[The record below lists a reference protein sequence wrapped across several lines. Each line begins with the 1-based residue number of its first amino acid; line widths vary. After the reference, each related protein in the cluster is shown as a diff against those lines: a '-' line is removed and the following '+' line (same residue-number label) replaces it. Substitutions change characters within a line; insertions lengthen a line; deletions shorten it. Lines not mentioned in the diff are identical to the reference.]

1 MFAETKLK
9 RLGKLADDY
18 KRVIRRIERMESEEI
33 IFDREGN
40 LNSDMI
46 QRYQELEEERQR
58 LHSEAMRIMNELGLE
73 FKHRD
78 EAHKFLLG
86 DPERSRRIGPVFDH
100 CDLEWCD

>member
-1 MFAETKLK
+1 MFAEIKLK

-18 KRVIRRIERMESEEI
+18 KKVIRTIEQMESEQGVCDADE
-33 IFDREGN
+33 N
-40 LNSDMI
+40 LNSDII
-46 QRYQELEEERQR
+46 QRYQQLEEERQC

-78 EAHKFLLG
+78 EAHQFLL
-86 DPERSRRIGPVFDH
+86 GPVFDH

>member
-1 MFAETKLK
+1 MFAETKLR

-18 KRVIRRIERMESEEI
+18 RKVIKSIERMESEEI
-33 IFDREGN
+33 IFGREGN
-40 LNSDMI
+40 LNLDKI

-78 EAHKFLLG
+78 EAHQFLL
-86 DPERSRRIGPVFDH
+86 GPVFDH

>member
-1 MFAETKLK
+1 MKEVNSMFAETKLK

-18 KRVIRRIERMESEEI
+18 KKVIRTIEQMESEQGVC
-33 IFDREGN
+33 DADGN
-40 LNSDMI
+40 LNSDII
-46 QRYQELEEERQR
+46 QRYQQLEEERQR

-86 DPERSRRIGPVFDH
+86 PVFDH

>member
-1 MFAETKLK
+1 MFAEAKLR

-18 KRVIRRIERMESEEI
+18 KRVIRSIEHMESEGNVW
-33 IFDREGN
+33 DTEGN
-40 LNSDMI
+40 PNSDII
-46 QRYQELEEERQR
+46 QRYQELEEERQC

-86 DPERSRRIGPVFDH
+86 PVFDH

>member
-9 RLGKLADDY
+9 RLEELANEY
-18 KRVIRRIERMESEEI
+18 RKVIRTIERMESEESVW
-33 IFDREGN
+33 DAKGN
-40 LNSDMI
+40 PNKDLI
-46 QRYQELEEERQR
+46 QRYQELEEERQS

-86 DPERSRRIGPVFDH
+86 PVFDH

>member
-9 RLGKLADDY
+9 RLAELADDY
-18 KRVIRRIERMESEEI
+18 KRVIRTIEQMESEENVW
-33 IFDREGN
+33 DLEGN
-40 LNSDMI
+40 PNSDII

-78 EAHKFLLG
+78 EAHKFLV
-86 DPERSRRIGPVFDH
+86 GPVFDH

>member
-18 KRVIRRIERMESEEI
+18 KKVIRTIEQMESE
-33 IFDREGN
+33 GN
-40 LNSDMI
+40 VWDTERNPNSDKM

-78 EAHKFLLG
+78 EAHKFL
-86 DPERSRRIGPVFDH
+86 IGPVLDH

>member
-9 RLGKLADDY
+9 KLGKLADDY
-18 KRVIRRIERMESEEI
+18 KKVIRAIEQMESEGNVW
-33 IFDREGN
+33 DTEGN
-40 LNSDMI
+40 PNSDII
-46 QRYQELEEERQR
+46 QRYQELEEERQC

-86 DPERSRRIGPVFDH
+86 PVFDH

>member
-18 KRVIRRIERMESEEI
+18 KKVIRTIEQMESEGNVW
-33 IFDREGN
+33 DTEGN
-40 LNSDMI
+40 PNSDII
-46 QRYQELEEERQR
+46 QRYQELEEEGQR
-58 LHSEAMRIMNELGLE
+58 LHSEAMGLMNELGLE

-86 DPERSRRIGPVFDH
+86 PVFDH

>member
-18 KRVIRRIERMESEEI
+18 KKVIRTIEQMEFEGNVW
-33 IFDREGN
+33 DREGN
-40 LNSDMI
+40 PNSDII
-46 QRYQELEEERQR
+46 QRYQQLEEERQC
-58 LHSEAMRIMNELGLE
+58 LHSEAMRLMNELGLE

-86 DPERSRRIGPVFDH
+86 PVFDH

>member
-1 MFAETKLK
+1 MFTEAKLK

-18 KRVIRRIERMESEEI
+18 KRVIRAIEQMESEENVW
-33 IFDREGN
+33 DREGN
-40 LNSDMI
+40 PNSDII

-78 EAHKFLLG
+78 EAHRFLL
-86 DPERSRRIGPVFDH
+86 GPVFDH